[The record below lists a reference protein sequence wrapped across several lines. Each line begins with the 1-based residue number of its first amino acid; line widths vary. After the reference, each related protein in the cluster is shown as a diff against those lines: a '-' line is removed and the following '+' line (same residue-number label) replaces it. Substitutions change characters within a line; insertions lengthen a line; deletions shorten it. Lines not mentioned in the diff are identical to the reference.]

1 MTGPFL
7 FPSPRLLFLENL
19 LRSEQPD
26 DENLEVT
33 SI

>member
-7 FPSPRLLFLENL
+7 FPSLRLVFLENL
-19 LRSEQPD
+19 LGSEQPN

-33 SI
+33 SS